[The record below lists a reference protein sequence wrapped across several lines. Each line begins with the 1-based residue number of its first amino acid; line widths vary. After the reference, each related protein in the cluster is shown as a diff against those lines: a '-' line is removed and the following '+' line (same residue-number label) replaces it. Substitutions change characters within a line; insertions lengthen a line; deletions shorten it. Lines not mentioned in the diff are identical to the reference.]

1 MKNIWN
7 IFSTD
12 VRKTGTNWVAL
23 IILGGLLIL
32 PSLYAWLNIKAAWD
46 PYSQVD
52 EVPVGIV
59 NEDVGAEVRGEDIH
73 VGDELISTLKED
85 NSMNWQFDNREGAM
99 EHIENGDYYA
109 VIIIPEDFSEKL
121 GTVTTGN
128 PEKANVE
135 YYVNEKV
142 NAITPQMTNR
152 GASTIVDN
160 VSSQFVSTVN
170 GVIFDLFNQIGV
182 QLENDLPDIERF
194 EEYLFNVE
202 ESLPEIEELLTS
214 TLTDAENAADLINEA
229 QGLIPRAEETTN
241 DGLNTIDNTIA
252 FLDNAE
258 GRLNEMAP
266 QIQEDL
272 ETIQQVTQSTN
283 DFLQDVQDS
292 NIDFGSGNAI
302 VEQVDTQINDGL
314 ERLTTIE
321 DALNQVQEQLDP
333 EQPEYEQIQDSL
345 DQIVSLRESLE
356 NVQTDAN
363 EINTVLQN
371 TEDEVSTLLNDLKE
385 RSQTVNEQVDA
396 FVVEYTDTIEPTVR
410 QTVDEAQGT
419 LQEARGI
426 LVDIQSTIPE
436 VESILASTDGNLQ
449 EGTDTINTVLG
460 EFPYVNTKV
469 NELADRVREIQDE
482 ADLQEIIDLLQNDP
496 EAEQSFFQ
504 EPVTLDETQV
514 FPIANYG
521 AGMTPFYT
529 VLAIWVGGLL
539 LISLL
544 STEVHHVSEFTLR
557 QEYFGKLMTFLLIG
571 IIQTIIITFGDIFI
585 LGVEMAH
592 PGWFILFGLFISF
605 IFITIIYTLVSVF
618 GDVGKAMVIVFL
630 VLQIA
635 GSGGTYPAMLLPE
648 FFQTINPFLPFT
660 YAIDLLREAVGGII
674 WSKAIKDMLV
684 LALFGSVFFALGAF
698 FKQPINKHTRK
709 LAKKSRESGLFH

>member
-1 MKNIWN
+1 MRNIWN

-12 VRKTGTNWVAL
+12 VRKTGTNWIAL

-59 NEDVGAEVRGEDIH
+59 NEDIGAEVRGEKIH
-73 VGDELISTLKED
+73 IGDELISTLKED
-85 NSMNWQFDNREGAM
+85 NSMNWQFDDREGAM
-99 EHIENGDYYA
+99 KHIENGDYYA
-109 VIIIPEDFSEKL
+109 VIIIPEDFSKKL

-152 GASTIVDN
+152 GASTIVEN

-202 ESLPEIEELLTS
+202 ASLPEIEELLSS
-214 TLTDAENAADLINEA
+214 TLADAENAANLINEA
-229 QGLIPRAEETTN
+229 QGLIPRVEVTTN
-241 DGLNTIDNTIA
+241 DGLTTIDDTIS
-252 FLDNAE
+252 FLHDAE
-258 GRLNEMAP
+258 DRLNEMAP
-266 QIQEDL
+266 QIQQDL
-272 ETIQQVTQSTN
+272 ETIQEVTQSTN

-292 NIDFGSGNAI
+292 TIDIGNGNDIAQ
-302 VEQVDTQINDGL
+302 QVDTQIEDGL

-321 DALNQVQEQLDP
+321 DALTQVQEQLDP
-333 EQPEYEQIQDSL
+333 EQPEYEQIQHSL
-345 DQIVSLRESLE
+345 DQIVSLRETLE
-356 NVQTDAN
+356 TVQADAK
-363 EINTVLQN
+363 EINTVMQN
-371 TEDEVSTLLNDLKE
+371 AQDEVSTLLDDLKE
-385 RSQTVNEQVDA
+385 RAQTVNEQVDA
-396 FVVEYTDTIEPTVR
+396 FVVEYNDTIEPTVR
-410 QTVDEAQGT
+410 QTVDEALGT
-419 LQEARGI
+419 LQQARGI
-426 LVDIQSTIPE
+426 LVDIQTTIPE

-460 EFPYVNTKV
+460 EFPYVSTKV
-469 NELADRVREIQDE
+469 NELADRIREIQDE
-482 ADLQEIIDLLQNDP
+482 ADLQEIIELLQNDP

-504 EPVTLDETQV
+504 EPVTVDETEI

-544 STEVHHVSEFTLR
+544 STEVHHVSNFTLR
-557 QEYFGKLMTFLLIG
+557 QEYFGKLMTFLVIG

-592 PGWFILFGLFISF
+592 PLWFIVFGLFISF
-605 IFITIIYTLVSVF
+605 MFITIIYTLVSVF

-648 FFQTINPFLPFT
+648 FFQAINPFLPFT

-684 LALFGSVFFALGAF
+684 LALFGFIFFALGAF

>member
-258 GRLNEMAP
+258 SRLNEMAP

>member
-99 EHIENGDYYA
+99 KHIENGDYYA

-152 GASTIVDN
+152 GASTIVEN

-229 QGLIPRAEETTN
+229 QGLIPRVEETTN
-241 DGLNTIDNTIA
+241 DGLNTIGNTIS
-252 FLDNAE
+252 FLDDAE
-258 GRLNEMAP
+258 NRLNEMAP

-272 ETIQQVTQSTN
+272 ETIQQITQSTN

-292 NIDFGSGNAI
+292 NIDVSNGNAI
-302 VEQVDTQINDGL
+302 AEQVDTQINDGL

-321 DALNQVQEQLDP
+321 DALTQVQEQLDP

-356 NVQTDAN
+356 NVQTDSN

-396 FVVEYTDTIEPTVR
+396 FVFEYTDTIEPTVR

-449 EGTDTINTVLG
+449 EGTDTINTVLS

-592 PGWFILFGLFISF
+592 PGWFIMFGLFISL

-684 LALFGSVFFALGAF
+684 LALFGSVFFTLGAF

>member
-202 ESLPEIEELLTS
+202 KSLPEIEELLTS

-292 NIDFGSGNAI
+292 NIDFGNGNAI

-410 QTVDEAQGT
+410 QTVDEAKGT

>member
-410 QTVDEAQGT
+410 QTVDEAKGT

-426 LVDIQSTIPE
+426 LIDIQSTIPE

>member
-410 QTVDEAQGT
+410 QTVDEAKGT

-426 LVDIQSTIPE
+426 LIDIQSTIPE

-449 EGTDTINTVLG
+449 EGTNTINTVLG

>member
-1 MKNIWN
+1 MWN

-410 QTVDEAQGT
+410 QTVDEAKGT

-426 LVDIQSTIPE
+426 LIDIQSTIPE

>member
-252 FLDNAE
+252 FLENAE